1 MTKEQIVQEIIKAL
15 EKMNVKGAV
24 PEASLMEELGLESL
38 ELFQLL
44 AHLESIFSIRIPE
57 RVLMRVE
64 TIQDLAVE
72 VSGLLK

>member
-1 MTKEQIVQEIIKAL
+1 MTKEQIIKEIIKAL
-15 EKMNVKGAV
+15 EKMNVKGGV
-24 PEASLMEELGLESL
+24 PEASLTEELGLESL

-44 AHLESIFSIRIPE
+44 AHLESTFSIRIPE

-64 TIQDLAVE
+64 TVQDLAVE